1 MEIDLLWLVAS
12 FGGGAFGA
20 AIGGQTAFIFTG
32 LLYLVGLGGYL
43 GGLDAGFFMSS
54 VVFGP
59 VFGPHIAFLGGA
71 GAAAYAAK
79 KGVMA
84 GGANGRDIVTPLAGI
99 SRPDVLAV
107 GGIFGMIGYTLN
119 QVLASWG
126 GFSVAMDSN
135 HLHSMGEGV
144 NATIGWTDTV
154 ALTIVIISI
163 AIRFMFGST
172 GLFSTK
178 DHPLLAVGEG
188 KHWVEHQEGWGI
200 TAMHGFASGLMSAF
214 ASIMIIVFYFTMTDG
229 GTEIVGFAH
238 LIGWAISAVTLI
250 FLSLGMKTPV
260 THHMTII
267 ASLAAIKFAPILVGS
282 NSVADWADNS
292 MVIVAILIGAVFGA
306 LAGLLG
312 EALSRMTNANGD
324 THIDPPAF
332 AIWIGVTVVYLLTVV
347 LA

>member
-1 MEIDLLWLVAS
+1 MEFDLLWLVAS

-32 LLYLVGLGGYL
+32 ILYMIGLGGYL
-43 GGLDAGFFMSS
+43 GGVDMGWFMGSI
-54 VVFGP
+54 VFGP

-71 GAAAYAAK
+71 AAAAYAAK

-99 SRPDVLAV
+99 GRSDVLVV
-107 GGIFGMIGYTLN
+107 GGVFGMVGYLVN
-119 QVLASWG
+119 NLLAEVPAL
-126 GFSVAMDSN
+126 SVSDPD
-135 HLHSMGEGV
+135 LHYGAEV
-144 NATIGWTDTV
+144 IGWTDTV
-154 ALTIVIISI
+154 ALTIGIVSI
-163 AIRFMFGST
+163 AVRFIWGST

-178 DHPLLAVGEG
+178 DHALLAVGEG

-200 TAMHGFASGLMSAF
+200 SAMHGLTSGIMSAF
-214 ASIMIIVFYFTMTDG
+214 ATIWLVVFIFPTAPGIVNHAQL
-229 GTEIVGFAH
+229 V
-238 LIGWAISAVTLI
+238 GWAISAITLI

-260 THHMTII
+260 THHMTIVASI
-267 ASLAAIKFAPILVGS
+267 AALKFAPILAGTSDVTAWDGDVMIV
-282 NSVADWADNS
+282 VA
-292 MVIVAILIGAVFGA
+292 VIIGGIFGA
-306 LAGLLG
+306 LAGVLG

-332 AIWIGVTVVYLLTVV
+332 AIWIGTSVLYVLTAI

>member
-1 MEIDLLWLVAS
+1 MEFDLLWLVAS

-32 LLYLVGLGGYL
+32 ILYMIGLGGYL
-43 GGLDAGFFMSS
+43 GGVDMGWFMGSI
-54 VVFGP
+54 VFGP

-71 GAAAYAAK
+71 AAAAYAAK

-99 SRPDVLAV
+99 GRSDVLAV
-107 GGIFGMIGYTLN
+107 GGIVGMVGYLVN
-119 QVLASWG
+119 NLLAEVPAL
-126 GFSVAMDSN
+126 SVSDPD
-135 HLHSMGEGV
+135 LHYGAEV
-144 NATIGWTDTV
+144 IGWTDTV
-154 ALTIVIISI
+154 ALTIVIVSI
-163 AIRFMFGST
+163 AVRFIWGST

-178 DHPLLAVGEG
+178 DHALLAVGEG

-200 TAMHGFASGLMSAF
+200 SAMHGLTSGIMSAF
-214 ASIMIIVFYFTMTDG
+214 ATIWLVVFIFPTAPGIVNHAQL
-229 GTEIVGFAH
+229 V
-238 LIGWAISAVTLI
+238 GWAISAITLI

-260 THHMTII
+260 THHMTIVASI
-267 ASLAAIKFAPILVGS
+267 AALKFAPILAGTSDVTAWDGDVMIV
-282 NSVADWADNS
+282 VA
-292 MVIVAILIGAVFGA
+292 VIIGGIFGA
-306 LAGLLG
+306 LAGVLG

-332 AIWIGVTVVYLLTVV
+332 AIWIGTSVLYVLTAI

>member
-1 MEIDLLWLVAS
+1 MEFDLLWLVAS

-32 LLYLVGLGGYL
+32 ILYMIGLGGYL
-43 GGLDAGFFMSS
+43 GGADMGWFMDSI
-54 VVFGP
+54 VFGP

-71 GAAAYAAK
+71 AAAAYAAK

-99 SRPDVLAV
+99 GRSDVLVV
-107 GGIFGMIGYTLN
+107 GGVFGMVGYLVN
-119 QVLASWG
+119 NLLAEVPA
-126 GFSVAMDSN
+126 FSVSDPD
-135 HLHSMGEGV
+135 LHYGAEV
-144 NATIGWTDTV
+144 IGWTDTV
-154 ALTIVIISI
+154 ALTIVIVSI
-163 AIRFMFGST
+163 AVRFIWGST

-178 DHPLLAVGEG
+178 DHALLAVGEG

-200 TAMHGFASGLMSAF
+200 TAMHGLTSGIMSAF
-214 ASIMIIVFYFTMTDG
+214 ATIWLVVFIFPTVPGIVNHAQL
-229 GTEIVGFAH
+229 V
-238 LIGWAISAVTLI
+238 GWAISAISLI

-260 THHMTII
+260 THHMTIVASI
-267 ASLAAIKFAPILVGS
+267 AALKFAPILAGTSDVTAWDGDVMIV
-282 NSVADWADNS
+282 VA
-292 MVIVAILIGAVFGA
+292 VIIGGIFGA
-306 LAGLLG
+306 LAGVLG

-332 AIWIGVTVVYLLTVV
+332 AIWIGTSVLYVLTAI

>member
-1 MEIDLLWLVAS
+1 MEFDLLWLVAS

-32 LLYLVGLGGYL
+32 ILYMIGLGGYL
-43 GGLDAGFFMSS
+43 GGVDMGWFMGSI
-54 VVFGP
+54 VFGP

-71 GAAAYAAK
+71 AAAAYAAK

-99 SRPDVLAV
+99 GRSDVLVV
-107 GGIFGMIGYTLN
+107 GGVFGMVGYLVN
-119 QVLASWG
+119 NLLAEVPAL
-126 GFSVAMDSN
+126 SVSDPD
-135 HLHSMGEGV
+135 LHYGAEV
-144 NATIGWTDTV
+144 IGWTDTV
-154 ALTIVIISI
+154 ALTIVIVSI
-163 AIRFMFGST
+163 AVRFIWGST

-178 DHPLLAVGEG
+178 DHALLAVGEG

-200 TAMHGFASGLMSAF
+200 SAMHGLTSGIMSAF
-214 ASIMIIVFYFTMTDG
+214 ATIWLVVFIFPTAPGIVNHAQL
-229 GTEIVGFAH
+229 V
-238 LIGWAISAVTLI
+238 GWAISAITLI

-260 THHMTII
+260 THHMTIVASI
-267 ASLAAIKFAPILVGS
+267 AALKFAPILAGTSDVTAWDGDVMIV
-282 NSVADWADNS
+282 VA
-292 MVIVAILIGAVFGA
+292 VIIGGIFGA
-306 LAGLLG
+306 LAGVLG

-332 AIWIGVTVVYLLTVV
+332 AIWIGTSVLYVLTAI

>member
-1 MEIDLLWLVAS
+1 MEFDLLWLVAS

-32 LLYLVGLGGYL
+32 ILYMIGLGGYL
-43 GGLDAGFFMSS
+43 GGVDMGWFMGSI
-54 VVFGP
+54 VFGP

-71 GAAAYAAK
+71 AAAAYAAK

-99 SRPDVLAV
+99 GRSDVLVV
-107 GGIFGMIGYTLN
+107 GGVFGMVGYLVN
-119 QVLASWG
+119 NLLAEVPAL
-126 GFSVAMDSN
+126 SVSDPD
-135 HLHSMGEGV
+135 LHYGAEV
-144 NATIGWTDTV
+144 IGWTDTV
-154 ALTIVIISI
+154 ALTIVIVSI
-163 AIRFMFGST
+163 AVRFIWGST

-178 DHPLLAVGEG
+178 DHALLAVGEG

-200 TAMHGFASGLMSAF
+200 TAMHGLTSGIMSAF
-214 ASIMIIVFYFTMTDG
+214 ATIWLVVFIFPTAPGIVNHAQL
-229 GTEIVGFAH
+229 V
-238 LIGWAISAVTLI
+238 GWAISAISLI

-260 THHMTII
+260 THHMTIVASI
-267 ASLAAIKFAPILVGS
+267 AALKFAPILAGTSDVTAWDGDVMIV
-282 NSVADWADNS
+282 VA
-292 MVIVAILIGAVFGA
+292 VIIGGIFGA
-306 LAGLLG
+306 LAGVLG

-332 AIWIGVTVVYLLTVV
+332 AIWIGTSVLYVLTAI

>member
-43 GGLDAGFFMSS
+43 GGLDAGFFMGS

-71 GAAAYAAK
+71 AAAAYAAK

-188 KHWVEHQEGWGI
+188 KHWVEHQEKWGV
-200 TAMHGFASGLMSAF
+200 TAAHGLTSGLLSAF
-214 ASIMIIVFYFTMTDG
+214 ATLVVVQYYYELQPGIVNH
-229 GTEIVGFAH
+229 AQ
-238 LIGWAISAVTLI
+238 LIGWAISAVTLL
-250 FLSLGMKTPV
+250 FLTCGLKTPV
-260 THHMTII
+260 THHMTIL
-267 ASLAAIKFAPILVGS
+267 ASIGALKFAPIIAGTSDVAAWSATHLAIALVIGG
-282 NSVADWADNS
+282 
-292 MVIVAILIGAVFGA
+292 IVGA
-306 LAGLLG
+306 LGGLLG
-312 EALSRMTNANGD
+312 EVLSRTTNANGD

-332 AIWIGVTVVYLLTVV
+332 AIWTGTTVLYAITAI

>member
-1 MEIDLLWLVAS
+1 MDFDLLWLVAS

-32 LLYLVGLGGYL
+32 ILYMIGLGGYL
-43 GGLDAGFFMSS
+43 GGVDMGWFMGSI
-54 VVFGP
+54 VFGP

-71 GAAAYAAK
+71 AAAAYAAK

-99 SRPDVLAV
+99 GRSDVLAV
-107 GGIFGMIGYTLN
+107 GGIVGMVGYLVN
-119 QVLASWG
+119 NLLAEVPAL
-126 GFSVAMDSN
+126 SVSDPD
-135 HLHSMGEGV
+135 LHYGAEV
-144 NATIGWTDTV
+144 IGWTDTV
-154 ALTIVIISI
+154 ALTIVVVSI
-163 AIRFMFGST
+163 AVRFIWGST

-178 DHPLLAVGEG
+178 DHALLAVGEG

-200 TAMHGFASGLMSAF
+200 SAMHGLTSGIMSAF
-214 ASIMIIVFYFTMTDG
+214 ATIWLVVFIFPTAPGIVNHAQL
-229 GTEIVGFAH
+229 V
-238 LIGWAISAVTLI
+238 GWAISAITLI

-260 THHMTII
+260 THHMTIVASI
-267 ASLAAIKFAPILVGS
+267 AALKFAPILAGTSDVTAWDGDVMIV
-282 NSVADWADNS
+282 VA
-292 MVIVAILIGAVFGA
+292 VIIGGIFGA
-306 LAGLLG
+306 LAGVLG

-332 AIWIGVTVVYLLTVV
+332 AIWIGTSVLYVLTAI

>member
-1 MEIDLLWLVAS
+1 MEFDLLWLVAS

-32 LLYLVGLGGYL
+32 ILYMIGLGGYL
-43 GGLDAGFFMSS
+43 GGVDMGWFMGSI
-54 VVFGP
+54 VFGP

-71 GAAAYAAK
+71 AAAAYAAK

-99 SRPDVLAV
+99 GRSDVLVV
-107 GGIFGMIGYTLN
+107 GGVFGMVGYLVN
-119 QVLASWG
+119 NLLAEVPAL
-126 GFSVAMDSN
+126 SVSDPD
-135 HLHSMGEGV
+135 LHYGAEV
-144 NATIGWTDTV
+144 IGWTDTV
-154 ALTIVIISI
+154 ALTIVIVSI
-163 AIRFMFGST
+163 AVRFIWGST

-178 DHPLLAVGEG
+178 DHALLAVGEG

-200 TAMHGFASGLMSAF
+200 SAMHGLTSGIMSAF
-214 ASIMIIVFYFTMTDG
+214 ATIWLVVFIFPTAPGIVNHAQL
-229 GTEIVGFAH
+229 V
-238 LIGWAISAVTLI
+238 GWAISAISLI

-260 THHMTII
+260 THHMTIVASI
-267 ASLAAIKFAPILVGS
+267 AALKFAPILAGTSDVTAWDGDVMIV
-282 NSVADWADNS
+282 VA
-292 MVIVAILIGAVFGA
+292 VIIGGIFGA
-306 LAGLLG
+306 LAGVLG

-332 AIWIGVTVVYLLTVV
+332 AIWIGTSVLYVLTAI

>member
-1 MEIDLLWLVAS
+1 MEFDLLWLVAS

-32 LLYLVGLGGYL
+32 LLYMIGLGGYL
-43 GGLDAGFFMSS
+43 GGADMGWFMDSI
-54 VVFGP
+54 VFGP

-71 GAAAYAAK
+71 AAAAYAAK

-99 SRPDVLAV
+99 GRSDVLVV
-107 GGIFGMIGYTLN
+107 GGVFGMVGYLVN
-119 QVLASWG
+119 NLLAEVPAL
-126 GFSVAMDSN
+126 SVSDPD
-135 HLHSMGEGV
+135 LHYGAEV
-144 NATIGWTDTV
+144 IGWTDTV
-154 ALTIVIISI
+154 ALTIVIVSI
-163 AIRFMFGST
+163 AVRFMFGST

-178 DHPLLAVGEG
+178 DHALLAVGEG

-200 TAMHGFASGLMSAF
+200 SAMHGLTSGIMSAF
-214 ASIMIIVFYFTMTDG
+214 ATIWLVVFIFPTAPGIVNHAQL
-229 GTEIVGFAH
+229 V
-238 LIGWAISAVTLI
+238 GWAISAISLI

-260 THHMTII
+260 THHMTIVASI
-267 ASLAAIKFAPILVGS
+267 AALKFAPILAGTSDVTAWDGDVMIV
-282 NSVADWADNS
+282 VA
-292 MVIVAILIGAVFGA
+292 VIIGGIFGA
-306 LAGLLG
+306 LAGVLG

-332 AIWIGVTVVYLLTVV
+332 AIWIGTSVLYVLTAI